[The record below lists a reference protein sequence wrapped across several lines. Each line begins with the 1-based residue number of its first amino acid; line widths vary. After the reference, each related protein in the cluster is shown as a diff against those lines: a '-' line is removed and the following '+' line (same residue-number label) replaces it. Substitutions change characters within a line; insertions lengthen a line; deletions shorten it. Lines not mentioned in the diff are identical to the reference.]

1 MRHLAIRRPV
11 AALLLVLGACSNA
24 TTAPRQPPPTCMF
37 ANPVVSGADPWV
49 VQRDGWYYFV
59 QSRNETIWVSKSRKL
74 TEINA
79 NAVGVWTAPATGWNR
94 DNVWAPELHY
104 LDGKWYLY
112 YAAGPTGPTNAEF
125 VNQRSFVLE
134 SVSDDPQG
142 AYIDKGMLYTGNDLA
157 TGSENTWAIDLT
169 VGTINGQRYAVWSGW
184 EVNNPSNHRVP
195 QHLYIATMS
204 NPWTISS
211 NRAKISSPV
220 EPWERGTELDLQ
232 EGPEFLH
239 NGASTFIIYSTRES
253 WLPAYKL
260 GQLRLNAPTADPL
273 QPGSWTKSGPVF
285 AGTTDVY
292 GAGHAGFATSPDGTE
307 QWILYHSKTL
317 TTPGWNDRVI
327 RMQKFTWKA
336 DGSPNFGLPS
346 PAGQL
351 LPLPSGECTQTL
363 GVLELDALD
372 PGLAHAA

>member
-1 MRHLAIRRPV
+1 V
-11 AALLLVLGACSNA
+11 
-24 TTAPRQPPPTCMF
+24 
-37 ANPVVSGADPWV
+37 
-49 VQRDGWYYFV
+49 
-59 QSRNETIWVSKSRKL
+59 
-74 TEINA
+74 
-79 NAVGVWTAPATGWNR
+79 
-94 DNVWAPELHY
+94 
-104 LDGKWYLY
+104 
-112 YAAGPTGPTNAEF
+112 
-125 VNQRSFVLE
+125 
-134 SVSDDPQG
+134 
-142 AYIDKGMLYTGNDLA
+142 
-157 TGSENTWAIDLT
+157 
-169 VGTINGQRYAVWSGW
+169 
-184 EVNNPSNHRVP
+184 
-195 QHLYIATMS
+195 
-204 NPWTISS
+204 
-211 NRAKISSPV
+211 KISSPV

-239 NGASTFIIYSTRES
+239 NGPSAFIIYSTRES

-260 GQLRLNAPTADPL
+260 GQLRLNSPTADPL

-336 DGSPNFGLPS
+336 DGSPNFGLPA